1 VKSNDRRVSNQAK
14 VPVQQRVASKNFD
27 FFKRIN
33 RLAMATPDAIESVKI
48 MNIFQKRY
56 LKDQKSLG
64 RSEVESFENEYGK
77 TVQVMA
83 PQECFGIKEFGQNE
97 MYRFSAVMLT
107 NCQVLMILKSDFPN
121 LIRESTP
128 ANRQK
133 VKEFLRLVLNW
144 GSIGLPANNIGVYTF
159 NSYMK
164 ET

>member
-1 VKSNDRRVSNQAK
+1 
-14 VPVQQRVASKNFD
+14 
-27 FFKRIN
+27 
-33 RLAMATPDAIESVKI
+33 MATPDAIESVKI